1 VRTEKPQK
9 QNSTRYIEEY
19 LNEIIDYGG
28 EPYTRAAAI
37 LDMQSMGMA
46 QSSIDR
52 WLQGYELAQE
62 LRERRAGR
70 PEFQN
75 Q

>member
-1 VRTEKPQK
+1 
-9 QNSTRYIEEY
+9 
-19 LNEIIDYGG
+19 
-28 EPYTRAAAI
+28 
-37 LDMQSMGMA
+37 MA